1 MGCAASSRIQPHP
14 AQVAKDRKATA
25 ETERQLAKAR
35 AAHAANTNNALQFGQ
50 QFDLLPAV
58 SYQSPT

>member
-1 MGCAASSRIQPHP
+1 MEPDP
-14 AQVAKDRKATA
+14 AQVARDEKASA
-25 ETERQLAKAR
+25 KFERQLAKAR